1 MKVHIVLFEPEI
13 PPNTANIMR
22 TCVGTNSALHL
33 IHPLGFQLDYKK
45 NELRRSSTNYIDE
58 VELYE
63 YDNFEH
69 FMSTRQPEKIGFL
82 TRYGKKIYSELDGHV
97 DDEYYIVFGKEST
110 GIPKEIL
117 EKYKEN
123 TFRIPMTGNMRSL
136 NLSNCA
142 ALVCYELHRQTG
154 FGGMEKTEPHKIDYI

>member
-1 MKVHIVLFEPEI
+1 MKVHIVLFQPEI

-22 TCVGTNSALHL
+22 TCVASNSALHL

-45 NELRRSSTNYIDE
+45 NELRRSSTQYIDD

-63 YDNFEH
+63 YDNFEQ
-69 FMSTRQPEKIGFL
+69 FIEKNRPEKIGLL
-82 TRYGKKIYSELDGHV
+82 TRYGRKTYDQLQPEV
-97 DDEYYIVFGKEST
+97 NDDYYIMFGKEST

-117 EKYKEN
+117 EKYKDK
-123 TFRIPMTGNMRSL
+123 TFRIPMAENMRSL

-154 FGGMEKTEPHKIDYI
+154 FGGLEVTEPHRKDYI